1 VGGHAVWER
10 STLASG
16 VASAALGSVGRQYA
30 GVIPARASAT
40 RLESLIGATSQVHAV
55 PARVSAGV
63 GSEKMTST
71 KVRRFS
77 AFDRVSRHPQ
87 RRFLMLFP
95 NNWKHKNRQK
105 HWIFCGVASF
115 EQD

>member
-1 VGGHAVWER
+1 V
-10 STLASG
+10 
-16 VASAALGSVGRQYA
+16 VGRDIGHYA
-30 GVIPARASAT
+30 AGRVQIVEWLA
-40 RLESLIGATSQVHAV
+40 AV

-71 KVRRFS
+71 KERRFS

-95 NNWKHKNRQK
+95 NNWKHKNRKK
-105 HWIFCGVASF
+105 HWIFCGVAGF